1 MEKLREKLGQLF
13 TRKYSVDKPMVDED
27 EEASEE
33 LQTKDV
39 VDLMQQQQ
47 QQQDQQKEKPKT
59 SQKKPDSERE
69 SHYDN
74 YKQKKPSAYPLTTAD
89 LPVEAEPIANYIDN
103 IDSGINYEMEFVDFI
118 DRNAPQGFG
127 QKLES
132 MLPYLGLSFVTWP
145 GYWVWRGYQWQ
156 TKRRTERIGMYI
168 QRVGPHR
175 IKLIYFNLIKH
186 FWHRPSSMPS
196 WCRWPFWALAW
207 WWPPRLAPH
216 RSRSKYMRCP
226 TGRNENENMWSS
238 RLCRWCGLQK
248 ILRNISD

>member
-27 EEASEE
+27 EEESEE

-39 VDLMQQQQ
+39 VDLMQQQHQ
-47 QQQDQQKEKPKT
+47 QEEKPKT
-59 SQKKPDSERE
+59 SQKQPKSERE

-74 YKQKKPSAYPLTTAD
+74 YKQKKPSPYPLTTAD
-89 LPVEAEPIANYIDN
+89 LPVEAEPIANYMDN
-103 IDSGINYEMEFVDFI
+103 IDPGINYEMEFVDFI

-168 QRVGPHR
+168 QRTFQHA
-175 IKLIYFNLIKH
+175 KLMQVAILSLGLLMATSA
-186 FWHRPSSMPS
+186 RSSSEPLEVHEVS
-196 WCRWPFWALAW
+196 Y
-207 WWPPRLAPH
+207 
-216 RSRSKYMRCP
+216 RSKR
-226 TGRNENENMWSS
+226 
-238 RLCRWCGLQK
+238 K
-248 ILRNISD
+248 